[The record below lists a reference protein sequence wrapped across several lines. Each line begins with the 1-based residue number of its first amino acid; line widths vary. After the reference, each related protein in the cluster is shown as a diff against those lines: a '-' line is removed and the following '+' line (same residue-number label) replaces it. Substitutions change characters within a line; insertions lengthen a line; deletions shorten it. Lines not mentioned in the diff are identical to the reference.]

1 MTSRSAHQHAQRAA
15 AVLARASAL
24 TWRPC
29 RSLCTLLTAVLLAAQ
44 SAVSLAAQATVPT
57 VAQSAITVTDD
68 RGRSVTL
75 AQPPMR
81 IVSLLPS
88 ATETVCA
95 LRACERLVGIDRFS
109 DWPQQIQAL
118 PRVGG
123 LEDANL
129 ERIVALK
136 PDLVLAGPFARAIDR
151 LETLGIAVLV
161 LEAKEMSEIPRVLEA
176 TARALG
182 VPGAGETL
190 WRRVD
195 ERIDAAA
202 ARVPARMREQRVY
215 FEVAPGPFAAGEAS
229 FVGQTLDRLGLRNI
243 VPAAHGAFPK
253 MNPEFV
259 VRARPDLIMA
269 SERNYATMAA
279 RPGWAALDALRNG
292 RHCVFTEE
300 FFPVLLHPGPR
311 LDEAAEAIADCLV
324 RLERATQ

>member
-1 MTSRSAHQHAQRAA
+1 MTSRSANAHAQRAA
-15 AVLARASAL
+15 AGRARAFL
-24 TWRPC
+24 RTRRPC
-29 RSLCTLLTAVLLAAQ
+29 RRSLCALLT
-44 SAVSLAAQATVPT
+44 AVSLAAQAAASPA
-57 VAQSAITVTDD
+57 AQAVSPAAKPGITVTDD
-68 RGRSVTL
+68 RGRAVML

-95 LRACERLVGIDRFS
+95 LQACERLVGVDRFS
-109 DWPQQIQAL
+109 DWPQQVLSL

-136 PDLVLAGPFARAIDR
+136 PDLVLAGPFARATER

-161 LEAKEMSEIPRVLEA
+161 LEAKEISEIPRVLEA

-182 VPGAGETL
+182 LPGAGETL
-190 WRRVD
+190 WQRVD
-195 ERIDAAA
+195 ARIDAAA
-202 ARVPARMREQRVY
+202 ARVPPRMRGQRVY
-215 FEVAPGPFAAGEAS
+215 FEVATGPFAAGESS
-229 FVGQTLDRLGLRNI
+229 FVGQTLERLALRNI

-259 VRARPDLIMA
+259 VRAQPDLVMA
-269 SERNYATMAA
+269 SERNFATMAG
-279 RPGWAALDALRNG
+279 RPGWKSLEALRNE
-292 RHCVFTEE
+292 RQCVFTEE

-311 LDEAAEAIADCLV
+311 LGEAAEAIADCLV
-324 RLERATQ
+324 RLDAATQ